1 LILPESLPKERR
13 AAFNLCKA
21 NPLGALKLLS
31 SHPELLGLASAIFL
45 YYNAHEALPSMFVL
59 YTDYRY
65 HWGTQ
70 ITGWAL
76 AGVGVGS
83 TIVSALLISL
93 AVKKL
98 GELRTLFTGMV
109 CGMAGF
115 ATFAFAPST
124 AIFVI
129 GIPLLSLWGLTSPP
143 MQSLMSRR
151 VGASEQGQLQGA
163 LMSLFGVAGMIAPL
177 MFTQVF
183 AVAISPRW
191 GLHFPGAPYWLAAGL
206 MVGSFAIAW
215 SVTRRGVGAVSRVPV
230 AE

>member
-1 LILPESLPKERR
+1 
-13 AAFNLCKA
+13 
-21 NPLGALKLLS
+21 
-31 SHPELLGLASAIFL
+31 
-45 YYNAHEALPSMFVL
+45 
-59 YTDYRY
+59 
-65 HWGTQ
+65 
-70 ITGWAL
+70 
-76 AGVGVGS
+76 
-83 TIVSALLISL
+83 L
-93 AVKKL
+93 AVRKL

-124 AIFVI
+124 AIFMI

-151 VGASEQGQLQGA
+151 VGVSEQGQLQGA

-177 MFTQVF
+177 VFTQVF

-215 SVTRRGVGAVSRVPV
+215 GVTRRGVGAVAQVPA